1 MSAIKFNSHKDCQ
14 STGTGGE
21 WNGIVD
27 KDILPSKPGINIGS
41 PTQRFDTIY
50 VDDAMLSTNTLYLG
64 DTPVMGT
71 DQDTIV
77 IKADKDQSIA
87 IKTTG
92 VGSTK
97 IISESSV
104 ELSTDGQNADVVFQT
119 KGNGART
126 ILSSAYAAEVTAPSI
141 NLNGNTKVKG
151 NTHVE
156 QLTVDGNI
164 IVNGESFEI
173 NSTTLTVEDNIIEIN
188 KGQVGQGVSLGC
200 AGIKIDRGD
209 LPDYML
215 IFDEADDKLKAG
227 LNGDLKVVATEEFVL
242 NNSSNVDLSDYYN
255 KTETDN
261 KLLLKAETEHAH
273 DEYAIKTETHTK
285 AEVEALIEN
294 IVPTDLTN
302 HYNKQEVDAKLLLK
316 ANQETTYTKEEV
328 DTIIGTIE
336 PPAESTHVHENM
348 TVVNSLGES
357 ANMLTYKGKVV
368 VNSNEYSFRTLPIK
382 KPKSQMTKQEI
393 EGRKLPWLT

>member
-1 MSAIKFNSHKDCQ
+1 MSAIKFNSHKDCKE
-14 STGTGGE
+14 TGTGGE

-27 KDILPSKPGINIGS
+27 KDILPSKIGINIGS
-41 PTQRFDTIY
+41 PTQRFNTIY

-77 IKADKDQSIA
+77 IKADVDQSITM
-87 IKTTG
+87 KTTG

-104 ELSTDGQNADVVFQT
+104 EMSTSGLNADVVFQA
-119 KGNGART
+119 KGAGART
-126 ILSSAYAAEVTAPSI
+126 ILASAYAAEITAPSVNI
-141 NLNGNTKVKG
+141 NGNTKITG
-151 NTHVE
+151 DTHVE

-188 KGQVGQGVSLGC
+188 KGQVGQGVSLGS
-200 AGIKIDRGD
+200 AGLKIDRGD
-209 LPDYML
+209 APAYMVV
-215 IFDEADDKLKAG
+215 FDETDDKLKAG
-227 LNGDLKVVATEEFVL
+227 INGALKVLATEEFVL
-242 NNSSNVDLSDYYN
+242 NNPGNGSGGDVDLSNYY
-255 KTETDN
+255 
-261 KLLLKAETEHAH
+261 
-273 DEYAIKTETHTK
+273 TK
-285 AEVEALIEN
+285 PEIDTKLIE
-294 IVPTDLTN
+294 
-302 HYNKQEVDAKLLLK
+302 K
-316 ANQETTYTKEEV
+316 ANAIHIHDDKADKSTTYTKTEV
-328 DTIIGTIE
+328 DSLIAGVE
-336 PPAESTHVHENM
+336 PPADANHTHNNIETLNF
-348 TVVNSLGES
+348 LGDS

-393 EGRKLPWLT
+393 ERRKLPWLT